1 MISTVTT
8 TTVTTVTTATVAVIA
23 GLSLLAIVTLFGL
36 LISKEVVSV
45 NNKERWQSFSRVL
58 NIAIIPL
65 LLAFVLI
72 VVMEVLQVLR

>member
-1 MISTVTT
+1 
-8 TTVTTVTTATVAVIA
+8 
-23 GLSLLAIVTLFGL
+23 

-72 VVMEVLQVLR
+72 VVMEVLQILR